1 MLKIQKSLSP
11 AFYALL
17 SLPATAMGFALCVQI
32 SALSWIL
39 STKYGLEIHE
49 VGYVWLAG
57 PLAGIIAQPIVGLVS
72 DKVWFWGGRRRPFI
86 LIGGVLAGLMILA
99 LPFLGVLSSLTG
111 LHVMWVAIGVAL
123 TMDLAINVGFNPTR
137 SIIADVTSG
146 NEGRTK
152 GFTWMQAVSGFF
164 GVLAYVIGAVFGN
177 LTLIFCGAGL
187 VVLFNVIPALMIQEP
202 EVLESA
208 EEENAGGGTTHPA
221 RLLHIYFAHGFT
233 WLGVQTMFVYM
244 FAYVKHAMVLPE
256 SSDEAIGQVINI
268 AFLVL
273 NTVGFLL
280 PVFVLQPVSKTLG
293 LVRTHALCITAM
305 AVGYA
310 GILFWGQTP
319 AALYAGMAIVG
330 IGWASTVSLPFA
342 IMSNNVDKNRMG
354 FFMGIF
360 NLSVVIPQLLASAVI
375 GNFVASASDK
385 SLVFGIA
392 SSALAFSALLW
403 FTIPENEAAPSA
415 AVVTQGH

>member
-111 LHVMWVAIGVAL
+111 LHVIWVAIGVAL
-123 TMDLAINVGFNPTR
+123 TI
-137 SIIADVTSG
+137 
-146 NEGRTK
+146 
-152 GFTWMQAVSGFF
+152 
-164 GVLAYVIGAVFGN
+164 
-177 LTLIFCGAGL
+177 
-187 VVLFNVIPALMIQEP
+187 
-202 EVLESA
+202 
-208 EEENAGGGTTHPA
+208 
-221 RLLHIYFAHGFT
+221 
-233 WLGVQTMFVYM
+233 
-244 FAYVKHAMVLPE
+244 
-256 SSDEAIGQVINI
+256 
-268 AFLVL
+268 
-273 NTVGFLL
+273 
-280 PVFVLQPVSKTLG
+280 
-293 LVRTHALCITAM
+293 
-305 AVGYA
+305 GYA

-319 AALYAGMAIVG
+319 AALCAGMAVVG

-360 NLSVVIPQLLASAVI
+360 NLSVVIPQLIVSAAI
-375 GNFVASASDK
+375 GNVVAAATDK

-392 SSALAFSALLW
+392 SSSLAVSAVLW
-403 FTIPENEAAPSA
+403 FTIRESEMNQPPEVAA
-415 AVVTQGH
+415 TGH